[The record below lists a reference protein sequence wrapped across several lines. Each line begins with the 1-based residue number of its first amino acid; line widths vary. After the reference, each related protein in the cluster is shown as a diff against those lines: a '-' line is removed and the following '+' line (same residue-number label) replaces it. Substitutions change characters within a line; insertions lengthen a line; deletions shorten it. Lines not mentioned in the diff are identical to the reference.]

1 MIKTF
6 GYVQTFKL
14 TDYLTIIA
22 ALIGLLSLSVGIQA
36 FSRVVFGL
44 VAGINTIIVPTYL
57 TSVLPGSMGGPCGTL
72 NQLFIVVGIF
82 LGYLMG
88 FLVVGEESADMG
100 WRMIVGLPIL
110 PALIRLHTSQNV
122 YP

>member
-14 TDYLTIIA
+14 TDYLTIVA
-22 ALIGLLSLSVGIQA
+22 AVIGILNLSLGVQA
-36 FSRVVFGL
+36 LSRIVFGV
-44 VAGINTIIVPTYL
+44 VAGINTVIVPTYL
-57 TSVLPGSMGGPCGTL
+57 TSILPGSMGGPCGTL
-72 NQLFIVVGIF
+72 NQLFIVIGIF
-82 LGYLMG
+82 FGFLMG
-88 FLVVGEESADMG
+88 FIVIDAESSTLG
-100 WRMIVGLPIL
+100 WRLIIGLPII